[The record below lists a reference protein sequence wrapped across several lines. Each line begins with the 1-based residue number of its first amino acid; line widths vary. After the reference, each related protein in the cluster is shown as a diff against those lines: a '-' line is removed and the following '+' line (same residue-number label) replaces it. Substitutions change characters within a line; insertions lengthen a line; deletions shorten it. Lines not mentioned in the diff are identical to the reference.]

1 MCWPRHKSFECLVF
15 CHMISHDLTISLE
28 RGGGG
33 GGGWLI
39 VSKIHRVIYVGL
51 QKKLDNKSAILLVAR
66 EMHQRD
72 KFRPLM
78 RAYGSERIKA
88 LAEGQKSD

>member
-1 MCWPRHKSFECLVF
+1 M
-15 CHMISHDLTISLE
+15 
-28 RGGGG
+28 
-33 GGGWLI
+33 I

-51 QKKLDNKSAILLVAR
+51 QKKLDDKSAILLVAR

-72 KFRPLM
+72 EFRPLM

-88 LAEGQKSD
+88 LAEGQKVIKTKLVQHHVFFFIINVSVNSSCSSVVHYSAYSAAYK